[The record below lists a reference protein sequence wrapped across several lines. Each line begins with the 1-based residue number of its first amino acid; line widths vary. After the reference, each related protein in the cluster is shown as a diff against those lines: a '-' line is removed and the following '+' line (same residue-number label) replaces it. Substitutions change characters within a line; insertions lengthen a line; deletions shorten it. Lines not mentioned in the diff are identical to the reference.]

1 MNYWKQFNVL
11 QADTEPLH
19 SVYAVSPLITAEA
32 RRLSAFVALN
42 IKIHLP
48 VFTRIIAQVAKA
60 SVMPVDS
67 SDAMEEVE
75 PAVLSLLTVPS
86 GSFDEV

>member
-1 MNYWKQFNVL
+1 MNYWEQFNVL

-19 SVYAVSPLITAEA
+19 SVYAVSPLITEEA
-32 RRLSAFVALN
+32 RQISAFVALN

-48 VFTRIIAQVAKA
+48 VFTRIIAQVART

-67 SDAMEEVE
+67 SDEMEQVE
-75 PAVLSLLTVPS
+75 PTVS
-86 GSFDEV
+86 SQ